1 MYTGCYG
8 LFFRDHVT
16 LTKGAPENGEN
27 VQEMTNAKLI
37 LLEGLP
43 GSGKTTMSRKLFD
56 RISVENK
63 CLVQESSDSSPIDRG
78 AITDI
83 GVWPARTLQE
93 WEKLSADIVAQQ
105 KLCVMEY
112 VWFQH
117 TIAEM
122 LLIDCTRNQ
131 IVGFCRKIENIIK
144 DIPPILVLYTANNAE
159 TFLKETYKLRGGE
172 WSEKLDGFI
181 DTTPYGQKRN
191 LTGFDGF
198 VDFFNEYVSI
208 TNDVYGQLEID
219 SICIDVTK
227 REWPKVENLTY
238 EFLQI

>member
-1 MYTGCYG
+1 MINT
-8 LFFRDHVT
+8 
-16 LTKGAPENGEN
+16 
-27 VQEMTNAKLI
+27 KLI
-37 LLEGLP
+37 LIEGLP
-43 GSGKTTMSRKLFD
+43 GSGKTTMSTKLFD

-63 CLVQESSDSSPIDRG
+63 CLIQESSDYSPIDRG

-83 GVWPARTLQE
+83 DVWPARTLQE
-93 WEKLSADIVAQQ
+93 WEKLAADIVAQQ

-122 LLIDCTRNQ
+122 LMIDCPRNQ
-131 IVGFCRKIENIIK
+131 IVEFCRKIENIIK
-144 DIPPILVLYTANNAE
+144 DIPPVLVLYTADNAE

-172 WSEKLDGFI
+172 WAAKLDGFI

-198 VDFFNEYVSI
+198 VDFFNDYASI
-208 TNDVYGQLEID
+208 TNAVYDDLEID
-219 SICIDVTK
+219 SITIDVTK
-227 REWPKVENLTY
+227 REWPKVEKQTY